1 MTNKT
6 MIHHPEVLA
15 LKAKFAENNFAIF
28 DLGENS
34 MIFPSRKALPDHGM
48 PKDEHLTAMLQYVP
62 ESNGWILVFQVKMRK
77 IDGNDPKFGEEPTKK
92 LLEAVCELMKQ
103 EFPTVDE
110 EGTLPLKWEV
120 DLDAEAIT
128 NENVRIGV
136 TQAHISIIIDVENL
150 FHILKSLE
158 HFPEVAFQD
167 FSELS
172 VAEQEAVLKEKNR
185 LPHLSSDVI
194 DIDMVQTKS

>member
-6 MIHHPEVLA
+6 VIHHPEVLA

-28 DLGENS
+28 DLWENS

-48 PKDEHLTAMLQYVP
+48 PKDEHLTAMVQYVP

-103 EFPTVDE
+103 GYHKTMHVFRRVTSLNQIYKK
-110 EGTLPLKWEV
+110 TCRKL
-120 DLDAEAIT
+120 LD
-128 NENVRIGV
+128 
-136 TQAHISIIIDVENL
+136 
-150 FHILKSLE
+150 
-158 HFPEVAFQD
+158 
-167 FSELS
+167 
-172 VAEQEAVLKEKNR
+172 
-185 LPHLSSDVI
+185 
-194 DIDMVQTKS
+194 TKA

>member
-1 MTNKT
+1 MTDKT
-6 MIHHPEVLA
+6 LNHHPEVLA
-15 LKAKFAENNFAIF
+15 LKAKFTENKFAIA
-28 DLGENS
+28 DVDTNIV
-34 MIFPSRKALPDHGM
+34 IFPSRKALADHGL
-48 PKDEHLTAMLQYVP
+48 PEDEFLTVLLQYVP
-62 ESNGWILVFQVKMRK
+62 ESNGWIIVFQAKIRK
-77 IDGNDPKFGEEPTKK
+77 IDGSDPKFGEEPTKM

-120 DLDAEAIT
+120 DLDVEAIT

-172 VAEQEAVLKEKNR
+172 VAEQEAVLKEKNL